1 MDNKLNQNNTKD
13 NTYKKFT
20 RKIVAIKPT
29 MLSKVKG
36 RQELRDSYL
45 RRKKVV
51 VEKLIDVLV
60 TNMITELTKEI
71 ENV

>member
-1 MDNKLNQNNTKD
+1 MNNKLNQNNTKD
-13 NTYKKFT
+13 TISKKST
-20 RKIVAIKPT
+20 RKIIAIKPT

-51 VEKLIDVLV
+51 VEKLIDLLV